1 MPFPMGWFRSNGG
14 KFAWVACFALA
25 CQFALTFGHLH
36 LSNFGVI
43 SAALT
48 ISADSTNGSTGP
60 QSSPAQ
66 QTPRRLARD
75 FCAVCNT
82 ISLANTLVLPVS
94 PAPVPPTSIFR
105 DLRWPLVTVSL
116 ASRGRILFNA
126 RGPPQ
131 A

>member
-1 MPFPMGWFRSNGG
+1 MAWFRSNSG
-14 KFAWVACFALA
+14 KFAWLAFFALA

-36 LSNFGVI
+36 LSNFRAI

-48 ISADSTNGSTGP
+48 ISADSTNGSTGAH
-60 QSSPAQ
+60 SSPAK
-66 QTPRRLARD
+66 QTPRRLAQD
-75 FCAVCNT
+75 FCAVCNN
-82 ISLANTLVLPVS
+82 ISLASALALPVS
-94 PAPVPPTSIFR
+94 PAPVPPTTIFR

-116 ASRGRILFNA
+116 ASRGRFLFNA